1 MTGPERPK
9 VADVDGHLKCTH
21 TGTVALTGHGD
32 PGKLTVGG
40 SAVVRVDKVPTS
52 AKYDGC
58 TVKDS
63 NGNPQP
69 CDSTT
74 VTGTAKLTVGGQ
86 PVLLTNAT
94 LALVN
99 PITGPGTGSVDPG
112 QTKLTA
118 S

>member
-1 MTGPERPK
+1 MSSPERPQ
-9 VADVDGHLKCTH
+9 VADVDGQLKCTH
-21 TGTVALTGHGD
+21 SGTLALTGHGA

-40 SAVVRVDKVPTS
+40 SAVVRIDKVPTS
-52 AKYDGC
+52 EQYSNC
-58 TVKDS
+58 TIKDS

-69 CDSTT
+69 CNSTT
-74 VTGTAKLTVGGQ
+74 VTGTSKLTVGGQ

-99 PITGPGTGSVDPG
+99 PIAGPGTGSVDAG
-112 QTKLTA
+112 QAKLTA